1 MEKKS
6 VLVVDDT
13 PENIDL
19 LVGLLKS
26 HYVVKAARSGE
37 IALKISKSPAPPDV
51 ILLDIQMPGMDG
63 FDVCHGLKKHESTA
77 SIPVIFISGTLTEQ
91 DREEGRSLGVLDFLI
106 KPVDPARLKSALRSV
121 LEP

>member
-37 IALKISKSPAPPDV
+37 IALKISRSPAPPDV

-63 FDVCHGLKKHESTA
+63 FDVGRALKEHGPTA
-77 SIPVIFISGTLTEQ
+77 SIPVIFISGTLTDQ

-106 KPVDPARLKSALRSV
+106 KPVDPGRLKAALHSV
-121 LEP
+121 LKP

>member
-1 MEKKS
+1 MDKKS

-19 LVGLLKS
+19 LVGLLKA

-51 ILLDIQMPGMDG
+51 ILLDIQMPEMDG
-63 FDVCHGLKKHESTA
+63 FDVCRALNEHESTA
-77 SIPVIFISGTLTEQ
+77 SIPVIFISGTLTDR
-91 DREEGRSLGVLDFLI
+91 DREEGRKLGVLDFLI
-106 KPVDPARLKSALRSV
+106 KPVDPGRLISAVQSV
-121 LEP
+121 LET